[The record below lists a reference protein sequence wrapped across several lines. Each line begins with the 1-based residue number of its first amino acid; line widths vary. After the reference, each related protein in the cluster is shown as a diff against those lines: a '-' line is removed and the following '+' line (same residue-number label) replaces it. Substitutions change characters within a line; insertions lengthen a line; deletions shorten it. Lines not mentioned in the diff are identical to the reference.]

1 MSRSLSADFFGS
13 ELRCARTAA
22 GMTQEQLAQAIT
34 YSPSL
39 VAMVENGKR
48 APSRDFAKRCDTEF
62 QTDGLFERILDNLIA
77 KDVTPEWFRPWVM
90 IEQEATSLWLFHAL
104 AIPGLF
110 QTEAYARAQLQ
121 DDDGKTAARMERQ
134 EILKRAKPPALVALL
149 DERVLRYAV
158 GDNAV
163 MREQMQRL
171 IEAAERFVVQVIP
184 ADCGTYLHLDGSF
197 EMAAVDGREVVFV
210 DTPARGFV
218 IDSYEIVSETKHR
231 WDLIRAEA
239 LPRRQSVE
247 FIQKVADQWT

>member
-1 MSRSLSADFFGS
+1 
-13 ELRCARTAA
+13 
-22 GMTQEQLAQAIT
+22 MTQEQLAQAIT

-48 APSRDFAKRCDTEF
+48 APSRDFAKRCDAEF
-62 QTDGLFERILDNLIA
+62 KTDGLFERILDNLIA

-163 MREQMQRL
+163 MHEQMRLPVQR
-171 IEAAERFVVQVIP
+171 R
-184 ADCGTYLHLDGSF
+184 T
-197 EMAAVDGREVVFV
+197 AVTASRWRTTMRAPSTCV
-210 DTPARGFV
+210 TAR
-218 IDSYEIVSETKHR
+218 T
-231 WDLIRAEA
+231 RAVRCSA
-239 LPRRQSVE
+239 STRLPSSRSSRTSRLG
-247 FIQKVADQWT
+247 AST